1 MMKPDALLCLIA
13 SRFSNDPIRR
23 GLDQALQQNQGA
35 QQ

>member
-1 MMKPDALLCLIA
+1 MMKPDSLLCLIA
-13 SRFSNDPIRR
+13 SRLMNDPIRR